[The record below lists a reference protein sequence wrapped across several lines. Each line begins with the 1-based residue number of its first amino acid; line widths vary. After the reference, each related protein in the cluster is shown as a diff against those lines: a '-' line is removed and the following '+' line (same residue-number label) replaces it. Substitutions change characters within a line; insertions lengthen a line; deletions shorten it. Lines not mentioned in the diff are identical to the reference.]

1 MWEPIHRR
9 KGARDNPSME
19 TTMPTYIV
27 RSTFANLNPPTKQRI
42 AQAITT
48 AHADITGAN
57 TYFAQ
62 VVFDHAA
69 SEDWFIGGVPLQGD
83 SLFVHGHVRSG
94 RTDDQKRMLVER
106 LVRDVAAASGLPTQ
120 GIWIYLS
127 EIRPSLMAE
136 FGHVLPEPGEEAA
149 WFDALPEDDRR
160 MLAGIAE
167 RARS

>member
-1 MWEPIHRR
+1 
-9 KGARDNPSME
+9 ME
-19 TTMPTYIV
+19 TTMPTYVI
-27 RSTFANLNPPTKQRI
+27 RSTLTDLNATTKHRI

-62 VVFDHAA
+62 VVFDHAPR
-69 SEDWFIGGVPLQGD
+69 EDWFIGGAPLQGD
-83 SLFVHGHVRSG
+83 TLFIHGHVRGG
-94 RTDDQKRMLVER
+94 RTDDQKRTLIER

-127 EIRPSLMAE
+127 EIRPNLMAE

-149 WFDALPEDDRR
+149 WFDALPEEDRR
-160 MLAGIAE
+160 VLAAIGE

>member
-1 MWEPIHRR
+1 MSA
-9 KGARDNPSME
+9 KGARDKTSME
-19 TTMPTYIV
+19 TAMPTYVV
-27 RSTFANLNPPTKQRI
+27 RSTLTHLDTTTKQRI

-57 TYFAQ
+57 TFFAQ
-62 VVFDHAA
+62 VVFDHAP

-83 SLFVHGHVRSG
+83 TLFVHGRVRSG
-94 RTDDQKRMLVER
+94 RTDDQKRTLVER
-106 LVRDVAAASGLPTQ
+106 LVRDVAGASGLSTRS
-120 GIWIYLS
+120 IWVYLS

-160 MLAGIAE
+160 MLAAIAE

>member
-1 MWEPIHRR
+1 MSAM
-9 KGARDNPSME
+9 GARDNTSTE
-19 TTMPTYIV
+19 TAMPTYVI
-27 RSTFANLNPPTKQRI
+27 RSTLPHLNAATKQRI

-62 VVFDHAA
+62 VLFDHTPRD
-69 SEDWFIGGVPLQGD
+69 DWFIGGVPAEGD
-83 SLFVHGHVRSG
+83 TLFVHGHVRSG
-94 RTDDQKRMLVER
+94 RTDDQKRTLVER
-106 LVRDVAAASGLPTQ
+106 LVRDVATASGLSTQ
-120 GIWIYLS
+120 SIWVYLS

-136 FGHVLPEPGEEAA
+136 FGHVLPEPGEESA

-160 MLAGIAE
+160 MLAAIAE

>member
-1 MWEPIHRR
+1 
-9 KGARDNPSME
+9 
-19 TTMPTYIV
+19 MPTYIV
-27 RSTFANLNPPTKQRI
+27 RSTLPSLTAPTKQRI
-42 AQAITT
+42 AQAITA

-57 TYFAQ
+57 TFFAQ
-62 VVFDHAA
+62 VVFDHAPGN
-69 SEDWFIGGVPLQGD
+69 DWFIGGVPAEGD
-83 SLFVHGHVRSG
+83 TLFVHGHVRSG

-106 LVRDVAAASGLPTQ
+106 LVRDVAEASGLPTRA
-120 GIWIYLS
+120 IWIYLS

-160 MLAGIAE
+160 RLAAIAE